1 MIDEIISQ
9 SYSSNSYVITGD
21 RTILIDP
28 GLPGDPTLATY
39 IARSGRE
46 IDVIINTHCHYDH
59 IGGNWNTE
67 IYVHEDD
74 ADAVETGNIKTAYAH
89 FTSSFEGFPVARR
102 LKESD
107 IIDVGDHA
115 LTIVHT
121 PGHTSGSICLL
132 DTATRTLFSGDT
144 WFMNGIGRTDLPSG
158 SFKSMEMSFQ
168 KLRGIEADHICPG
181 HGPSFENNI
190 ETIFRSFF
198 EVI

>member
-9 SYSSNSYVITGD
+9 SYSSNSYVITGE

-28 GLPGDPTLATY
+28 GLPGDPTLETY
-39 IARSGRE
+39 FSRTNKT
-46 IDVIINTHCHYDH
+46 IDIIINTHCHYDH
-59 IGGNWNTE
+59 IGGNWDTD

-74 ADAVETGNIKTAYAH
+74 ADAVENGDEKTAYAH
-89 FTSSFEGFPVARR
+89 FTPTFDGFPVARR
-102 LKESD
+102 LTEGDTID
-107 IIDVGDHA
+107 IGDHA
-115 LTIVHT
+115 LTVVHT

-132 DTATRTLFSGDT
+132 DTVTRTLFSGDT

-158 SFKSMEMSFQ
+158 SFEMMERSFQ
-168 KLRGIEADHICPG
+168 KLRTVDADHVCPG

-190 ETIFRSFF
+190 ETIYRSFF